1 MSLKALFC
9 VELLPSAMDSN
20 LNEFWILFAH
30 SSCTSLFIL
39 LFISPQYT
47 VLHILFLIFTYI
59 YIYSL
64 VLCFIFLHCPLSGPV
79 LIYISLLIISCII
92 EYVMNKRNLNLKV
105 DSLTAEPKPPLL
117 IKKRHFR
124 DSNEGMLSCLIKSL
138 LYYCIKSSVLCA
150 VEYYER
156 VKQMLY

>member
-39 LFISPQYT
+39 LFISPQYCT
-47 VLHILFLIFTYI
+47 F
-59 YIYSL
+59 YSL
-64 VLCFIFLHCPLSGPV
+64 FYLYLYIFSCVFLHCPLSGPV

-124 DSNEGMLSCLIKSL
+124 NSNEGMLSCLIKSL